1 MISMLQDNTNW
12 KKKKD
17 PALHDCMQY
26 FTLNKTGY
34 LDFRELPRLQELN
47 QHKLC
52 TLH

>member
-1 MISMLQDNTNW
+1 MLQDNTNW